1 MARFELTATPIAM
14 LVRIQRAAIE
24 DERGFLSRL
33 YCAEE
38 FAGTGFT
45 AIAQVNHTLTRRKG
59 TVRGMHYQLP
69 PHAEAKLVNC
79 LRGEV
84 FDVAIDLR
92 QGSPTFLQWHA
103 EVLSAANR
111 RSLLI
116 PEGCAHGFQALTDDC
131 ELLYLHSALF
141 RPDAERAL
149 NVADPRLAIAWP
161 LAIAEMSE
169 RDRGHPLLA
178 ADFRG
183 IES

>member
-1 MARFELTATPIAM
+1 MARFEFNATPIAN
-14 LVRIQRAAIE
+14 LTQVQRTAIE
-24 DERGFLSRL
+24 DHRGFLSRL
-33 YCAEE
+33 FCAEE
-38 FAGTGFT
+38 FATTGLSS
-45 AIAQVNHTLTRRKG
+45 IAQINHTLTRRKG
-59 TVRGMHYQLP
+59 TVRGLHYQLP
-69 PHAEAKLVNC
+69 PHVETKLVSC
-79 LRGEV
+79 LQGEV

-92 QGSPTFLQWHA
+92 QGSPTFLKWHA

-116 PEGCAHGFQALTDDC
+116 PEGCAHGFQALTDNC
-131 ELLYLHSALF
+131 ELVYLHSALY

-149 NVADPRLAIAWP
+149 NVSDPRLAIAWP

-169 RDRGHPLLA
+169 RDYGHTMLG